1 MNYNNKLKY
10 ANTQVV
16 FTEVPNEISLAI
28 NITGCTIHCKGC
40 HSQWLWSNK
49 GKELTKD
56 ELHNLI
62 ENNKGITT
70 VLFMGGDNFI
80 NQLAELTKDIK
91 CHYPNLK
98 VAWYSGRDG
107 LENSRGTRRSFRI
120 KELMTYLD
128 YVKVGPYIKQ
138 LGGLD
143 SPNTNQKFYRI
154 DRVPAV
160 EGHPELG
167 TKLKLIDQTYLFQ
180 SKKHLV

>member
-1 MNYNNKLKY
+1 MSYNKLKY

-62 ENNKGITT
+62 KKNKGITT

-80 NQLAELTKDIK
+80 GQLAELAKDIK
-91 CHYPNLK
+91 YHYPNLK
-98 VAWYSGRDG
+98 IAWYSGRSDLNDSG
-107 LENSRGTRRSFRI
+107 NSRI

-128 YVKVGPYIKQ
+128 YVKIGPYVKQ

-143 SPNTNQKFYRI
+143 SPSTNQKFYRI
-154 DRVPAV
+154 DKSPIT
-160 EGHPELG
+160 EKFPELG
-167 TKLKLIDQTYLFQ
+167 NKLEFVDQTYLFQ

>member
-49 GKELTKD
+49 GKELTRD

-62 ENNKGITT
+62 ERNKGITA

-80 NQLAELTKDIK
+80 EQLTECARNIK
-91 CHYPNLK
+91 YHYPNLK
-98 VAWYSGRDG
+98 TAWYSGRCDLDYSG
-107 LENSRGTRRSFRI
+107 KSIL
-120 KELMTYLD
+120 KELMTYLN
-128 YVKVGPYIKQ
+128 YVKVGPYVKQ

-143 SPNTNQKFYRI
+143 SPNTNQRFYRI

-160 EGHPELG
+160 KGHPRLG
-167 TKLKLIDQTYLFQ
+167 TELKLIDQTYLFQ

>member
-49 GKELTKD
+49 GKELTRD

-62 ENNKGITT
+62 EKNKGITT

-80 NQLAELTKDIK
+80 EQLAELAKDIK
-91 CHYPNLK
+91 YRYPNLK
-98 VAWYSGRDG
+98 VAWYSGKCDVDSRVRE
-107 LENSRGTRRSFRI
+107 LE
-120 KELMTYLD
+120 TYLD
-128 YVKVGPYIKQ
+128 YIKIGPYVKQ

-143 SPNTNQKFYRI
+143 SPNTNQRFYRI

-160 EGHPELG
+160 EGHPKLG